1 MKFLDFLGKV
11 LGGLWKFATNII
23 TITLVSAIVIFGITI
38 FMPENVETALE
49 IFKKLLQIP
58 WQTQNKGV

>member
-1 MKFLDFLGKV
+1 MKFLEFLGKV
-11 LGGLWKFATNII
+11 LGGLWKFTTNII
-23 TITLVSAIVIFGITI
+23 TITLVSAIAIFVITI

-58 WQTQNKGV
+58 